1 MTIQI
6 PQGAKTM
13 QLFDMNIDIPEGKTY
28 IDIDDNFLQNKY
40 NQFMQNNQQQNN
52 FNSQEELAL
61 DGKPMSMYQAPQVS
75 QNEPQE
81 QGVWSKINKGLEDFN
96 NLIDPKR
103 MISEGLDYL
112 SPRVTSGEEGVRQK
126 IEDATNQIS
135 GGLLARNFTSL
146 DNEEQKEIFQIAYD
160 EIKKLGY
167 EPFLEINNGDYK
179 YIGVDKNGKEVEF
192 TPSFRNT
199 LASTKNELAFSVAGG
214 YAGSLAKTAGQTIA
228 KKALNYFAPSA
239 IGAGSGAVSDLH
251 SQSNNT
257 GIEVSHIDYA
267 KRFGS
272 AAAEDALAGAVVGSA
287 IKGIG
292 KTYKSVGDLISSV
305 KTGAQAGKDM
315 IDGMAVKGGNLGNR
329 VIDKISKTDIPVV
342 GKFTD
347 GGLQNAETIFNNLTK
362 NVENKKQIDELI
374 AKENPTYLENGK
386 PTIEILKNIVEQGLN
401 KNNPQFIQDS
411 AKRTSA
417 ILKNISNS
425 LQGVPTTQRR
435 EVLLKAAQAYPEI
448 GSFLDDVLKA
458 DKDASIS
465 FLNMIKGQDEV
476 FKNKTGLNGEFDY
489 KAWQKDN
496 HAYENRINQE
506 YGSAISKL
514 DQLNNGNIVLTSEDL
529 AKLENFKNNNFLEQ
543 DVKNNIQSYLD
554 EIKGKEVSAEQI
566 FGLRTAINKQLNT
579 GNKTYNTKQAYG
591 IVKEILDDALIRNAS
606 NKVLAKEILDNANKN
621 FALKEN
627 FKESYLGMMKP
638 QETKEGLTDRLVKG
652 LRNINE
658 DKNLENA
665 FKGMNEQERL
675 ANETHVMN
683 SLLEKHRIEGVGY
696 DFKSLAKDLED
707 VNFSSKKIKDAKD
720 VINTYALIYN
730 NNRDL
735 IMTAL
740 ASSGKKTNS
749 SIATTI
755 HGVFDRILIS
765 GIFARLHALA
775 PFMKSAKEQ
784 ALRNQI
790 LDAIKLA
797 KTNKEVISNLK
808 NIKIADQEQ
817 SRIFKD
823 ALDNYIKV
831 DKEQNKIL
839 KDALIKEGVIKGD
852 NFFMDKA
859 DPKDNSLRFIGK
871 NDKEYTINKDV
882 RNEWMKTFNLKNI
895 DDEYIPNIPKEAKI
909 ALKDREIKLTKGSLL
924 KLIEKDRIKYIP
936 HIKETLE
943 SPQAIL
949 KDKDDFIF
957 IKNIDNQTYFTS
969 IGKDYETHLT
979 IISNSPKKQNN
990 IRNKIKNAE
999 VVYYNNARALPTSR
1013 ASSETNQVS
1022 FSDKHSTQAKHKESL
1037 EKYNRNFY
1045 LKHYKDFID
1054 KSENK
1059 KIFFKY
1065 NFGDFLD
1072 IKKLEKSLEK
1082 YKESKPQEIKY
1093 KELKRG
1099 YILDD
1104 LLNVDEDVS
1113 YAVVNKDDLKPS
1125 LTRSLSQFRN
1135 KHSNST
1141 ISDIR
1146 NSFNEREH
1154 FKESSNFDGIPTIT
1168 KDGLVI
1174 AGNHRTTAIRDLKGE
1189 NLARYIKQAKR
1200 VYGEDVFKGFD
1211 ENKAMIVR
1219 ILDKNDDDTIIR
1231 LSKLSNDGRLSD
1243 ESEKLQALGAKYK
1256 EKLLKIENSKIN
1268 TEKELMNFLGSRDI
1282 LESKRALLDHLMPN
1296 INDALLSWERRSGGD
1311 TEFSKILNDNALNLL
1326 HLKQALN
1333 KNKVFKDN
1341 GNNFF
1346 SLFKRAI
1353 ESINQSNVYKNNN
1366 ELYDIIKKY
1375 TEPSLNFEKEFIS
1388 SNKDLQADI
1397 LGFIIKYNDTL
1408 TNPSEAFGNKIKKA
1422 IEFIYDN
1429 DSFSLF
1435 NNIKLSNYDVL
1446 NQMLNI
1452 NITNSIKYQE
1462 LLNKAIDN
1470 LSDEKNI
1477 IKKLNENIKNKKSV
1491 KQRLDEKIQDD
1502 KKAREDILKRY
1513 DNFLKENKDNKLDFL
1528 DKMNLNTIEYNLTRQ
1543 MIVNAKESTN
1553 KGVKKDIPSDL
1564 RGKIEKELNIQ
1575 PLKEFGENYTEY
1587 YHDGKGALQKL
1598 LIEKQGQVAGAFHRK
1613 DLGDIDLVWGEV
1625 TDKIKHKGYGLAHII
1640 DKHPEL
1646 DLKLIS
1652 DIVDKGKLNNQN
1664 NIRYRIE
1671 YKNYIIG
1678 LSSEYKKGNKRTF
1691 IITAFERYKG

>member
-1 MTIQI
+1 
-6 PQGAKTM
+6 
-13 QLFDMNIDIPEGKTY
+13 MNIREFLLEKPQENNIISFLQDGSSQSENQDTSEYLSNLKNEAINDFYKNKDKYAKEYEKHNIKDQILTNPLGY
-28 IDIDDNFLQNKY
+28 IGEYKRDLYDYNKNPSMNADDLSDYILDKQSKFNASKPIFADDNEVARKS
-40 NQFMQNNQQQNN
+40 NQFMRDLGD
-52 FNSQEELAL
+52 ELQKSGRGRL
-61 DGKPMSMYQAPQVS
+61 LQDDDGSYWVQ
-75 QNEPQE
+75 
-81 QGVWSKINKGLEDFN
+81 D
-96 NLIDPKR
+96 
-103 MISEGLDYL
+103 
-112 SPRVTSGEEGVRQK
+112 
-126 IEDATNQIS
+126 
-135 GGLLARNFTSL
+135 
-146 DNEEQKEIFQIAYD
+146 
-160 EIKKLGY
+160 
-167 EPFLEINNGDYK
+167 NNGNYSKVQGSTMGNLYRGIRDNGTSVALGTAGA
-179 YIGVDKNGKEVEF
+179 IGGTMLGGGVGM
-192 TPSFRNT
+192 
-199 LASTKNELAFSVAGG
+199 VAGG
-214 YAGSLAKTAGQTIA
+214 ALGASL
-228 KKALNYFAPSA
+228 
-239 IGAGSGAVSDLH
+239 GAGYDYYGNTKDTNQDMNLKEALMLMGENAGLSLIGDAAFAGVAKGARALK
-251 SQSNNT
+251 NT
-257 GIEVSHIDYA
+257 YNMA
-267 KRFGS
+267 
-272 AAAEDALAGAVVGSA
+272 
-287 IKGIG
+287 
-292 KTYKSVGDLISSV
+292 
-305 KTGAQAGKDM
+305 KTGARAGKDM

-386 PTIEILKNIVEQGLN
+386 PTIEILKNFVEQGLN

-417 ILKNISNS
+417 ILKNISNA
-425 LQGVPTTQRR
+425 LQGMPTTQRR

-458 DKDASIS
+458 DRDASIS

-476 FKNKTGLNGEFDY
+476 FKNKTGLKGEFDY

-496 HAYENRINQE
+496 HAYENRIKQE

-514 DQLNNGNIVLTSEDL
+514 DELNNGKIVLTSEDL

-579 GNKTYNTKQAYG
+579 GNKTYNTKQAYR

-606 NKVLAKEILDNANKN
+606 DKVLAKEILDNANKN

-638 QETKEGLTDRLVKG
+638 QETKEGLTHRLVKG

-675 ANETHVMN
+675 ANETHTMN
-683 SLLEKHRIEGVGY
+683 ALLEKHRIEGVGY

-707 VNFSSKKIKDAKD
+707 VEFSSKKIKDAKD

-755 HGVFDRILIS
+755 QGVFDRILIS

-775 PFMKSAKEQ
+775 PFVKSAKEQ

-871 NDKEYTINKDV
+871 NGKEYTINKDV

-895 DDEYIPNIPKEAKI
+895 DDEYIPNIPKEVKM

-990 IRNKIKNAE
+990 IKNKMKNAE

-1013 ASSETNQVS
+1013 ASSETKQVS
-1022 FSDKHSTQAKHKESL
+1022 FSNENSTQTKP
-1037 EKYNRNFY
+1037 
-1045 LKHYKDFID
+1045 
-1054 KSENK
+1054 K
-1059 KIFFKY
+1059 K
-1065 NFGDFLD
+1065 NLMDD
-1072 IKKLEKSLEK
+1072 IK
-1082 YKESKPQEIKY
+1082 
-1093 KELKRG
+1093 
-1099 YILDD
+1099 
-1104 LLNVDEDVS
+1104 
-1113 YAVVNKDDLKPS
+1113 
-1125 LTRSLSQFRN
+1125 
-1135 KHSNST
+1135 
-1141 ISDIR
+1141 
-1146 NSFNEREH
+1146 
-1154 FKESSNFDGIPTIT
+1154 
-1168 KDGLVI
+1168 
-1174 AGNHRTTAIRDLKGE
+1174 E
-1189 NLARYIKQAKR
+1189 NI
-1200 VYGEDVFKGFD
+1200 
-1211 ENKAMIVR
+1211 
-1219 ILDKNDDDTIIR
+1219 
-1231 LSKLSNDGRLSD
+1231 
-1243 ESEKLQALGAKYK
+1243 
-1256 EKLLKIENSKIN
+1256 
-1268 TEKELMNFLGSRDI
+1268 
-1282 LESKRALLDHLMPN
+1282 
-1296 INDALLSWERRSGGD
+1296 
-1311 TEFSKILNDNALNLL
+1311 
-1326 HLKQALN
+1326 
-1333 KNKVFKDN
+1333 KNKEV
-1341 GNNFF
+1341 
-1346 SLFKRAI
+1346 
-1353 ESINQSNVYKNNN
+1353 
-1366 ELYDIIKKY
+1366 
-1375 TEPSLNFEKEFIS
+1375 EK
-1388 SNKDLQADI
+1388 
-1397 LGFIIKYNDTL
+1397 
-1408 TNPSEAFGNKIKKA
+1408 
-1422 IEFIYDN
+1422 
-1429 DSFSLF
+1429 
-1435 NNIKLSNYDVL
+1435 
-1446 NQMLNI
+1446 
-1452 NITNSIKYQE
+1452 
-1462 LLNKAIDN
+1462 
-1470 LSDEKNI
+1470 
-1477 IKKLNENIKNKKSV
+1477 KNKKSV
-1491 KQRLDEKIQDD
+1491 KQRLDEKIQND
-1502 KKAREDILKRY
+1502 KKASEDILKRY
-1513 DNFLKENKDNKLDFL
+1513 DNFLKENKDYNFDFL
-1528 DKMNLNTIEYNLTRQ
+1528 DNMNLNTVEYNLTRQ
-1543 MIVNAKESTN
+1543 MIINAKESTN
-1553 KGVKKDIPSDL
+1553 KGVKKDIPSAL
-1564 RGKIEKELNIQ
+1564 RGKIEQELNIQ
-1575 PLKEFGENYTEY
+1575 PLKEFGENYAEY

-1613 DLGDIDLVWGEV
+1613 DLGDIDLVWG
-1625 TDKIKHKGYGLAHII
+1625 DG
-1640 DKHPEL
+1640 
-1646 DLKLIS
+1646 
-1652 DIVDKGKLNNQN
+1652 NF
-1664 NIRYRIE
+1664 
-1671 YKNYIIG
+1671 G
-1678 LSSEYKKGNKRTF
+1678 LSHIVNRREEDFIKQGLNKIEAKNKALNFIKEIENIINNGNVKKGNNRAFIDVKNSRVMVALDYKGKDKKW
-1691 IITAFERYKG
+1691 IITAYNFY

>member
-61 DGKPMSMYQAPQVS
+61 DGKPMSIYQAPS
-75 QNEPQE
+75 LPQE
-81 QGVWSKINKGLEDFN
+81 KQEIGTWDKINKGLSDFN
-96 NLIDPKR
+96 EFINPLNAVKKIPQA
-103 MISEGLDYL
+103 LDYL
-112 SPRVTSGEEGVRQK
+112 TPKVTSGEEGAKQK

-135 GGLLARNFTSL
+135 GGLLARNFTNL
-146 DNEEQKEIFQIAYD
+146 DNEEQKQIFQIAYD

-179 YIGVDKNGKEVEF
+179 YIGVDKNGKEVDF

-239 IGAGSGAVSDLH
+239 VGAGSGAISDLH

-257 GIEVSHIDYA
+257 GIEASYMDYA

-292 KTYKSVGDLISSV
+292 KTYKSVGDLISNV

-315 IDGMAVKGGNLGNR
+315 IDGMAVNGRNLSNR
-329 VIDKISKTDIPVV
+329 AVDKFTQKDIPIV

-362 NVENKKQIDELI
+362 NVENKKQLDELI
-374 AKENPTYLENGK
+374 AKENPIYLENGK
-386 PTIEILKNIVEQGLN
+386 PTIEAIRSMVEQGLN
-401 KNNPQFIQDS
+401 QNNPQFIQDS

-417 ILKNISNS
+417 ILKNISNA

-435 EVLLKAAQAYPEI
+435 EILLKSAQAYPEI

-465 FLNMIKGQDEV
+465 FLNIIKEQDEV

-496 HAYENRINQE
+496 HTYENRINRE
-506 YGSAISKL
+506 YGDAIGKL
-514 DQLNNGNIVLTSEDL
+514 DELNNGKIVLTNEDL
-529 AKLENFKNNNFLEQ
+529 AKLEKFKNNNFLEQ

-606 NKVLAKEILDNANKN
+606 DKTLAKEILDNANKN

-665 FKGMNEQERL
+665 FKGMNKQERL
-675 ANETHVMN
+675 ANETHTMN
-683 SLLEKHRIEGVGY
+683 ALLEKHRIEDIGY

-707 VNFSSKKIKDAKD
+707 VEFSSQKLKDVKG

-755 HGVFDRILIS
+755 QGVFDRILIS
-765 GIFARLHALA
+765 GIFARIHALA
-775 PFMKSAKEQ
+775 PFLKSAKEQ

-808 NIKIADQEQ
+808 NIKIADKEQ

-839 KDALIKEGVIKGD
+839 KDALTKEGVIKGD

-871 NDKEYTINKDV
+871 NGKEYTINKDV

-990 IRNKIKNAE
+990 IKNKMKNAE

-1013 ASSETNQVS
+1013 ASSETKQVS
-1022 FSDKHSTQAKHKESL
+1022 FSNENSTQAKP
-1037 EKYNRNFY
+1037 
-1045 LKHYKDFID
+1045 
-1054 KSENK
+1054 K
-1059 KIFFKY
+1059 K
-1065 NFGDFLD
+1065 NLMED
-1072 IKKLEKSLEK
+1072 IK
-1082 YKESKPQEIKY
+1082 
-1093 KELKRG
+1093 
-1099 YILDD
+1099 
-1104 LLNVDEDVS
+1104 
-1113 YAVVNKDDLKPS
+1113 
-1125 LTRSLSQFRN
+1125 
-1135 KHSNST
+1135 
-1141 ISDIR
+1141 
-1146 NSFNEREH
+1146 
-1154 FKESSNFDGIPTIT
+1154 
-1168 KDGLVI
+1168 
-1174 AGNHRTTAIRDLKGE
+1174 
-1189 NLARYIKQAKR
+1189 
-1200 VYGEDVFKGFD
+1200 
-1211 ENKAMIVR
+1211 
-1219 ILDKNDDDTIIR
+1219 
-1231 LSKLSNDGRLSD
+1231 
-1243 ESEKLQALGAKYK
+1243 
-1256 EKLLKIENSKIN
+1256 
-1268 TEKELMNFLGSRDI
+1268 
-1282 LESKRALLDHLMPN
+1282 
-1296 INDALLSWERRSGGD
+1296 
-1311 TEFSKILNDNALNLL
+1311 
-1326 HLKQALN
+1326 
-1333 KNKVFKDN
+1333 
-1341 GNNFF
+1341 
-1346 SLFKRAI
+1346 
-1353 ESINQSNVYKNNN
+1353 
-1366 ELYDIIKKY
+1366 
-1375 TEPSLNFEKEFIS
+1375 
-1388 SNKDLQADI
+1388 
-1397 LGFIIKYNDTL
+1397 
-1408 TNPSEAFGNKIKKA
+1408 
-1422 IEFIYDN
+1422 
-1429 DSFSLF
+1429 
-1435 NNIKLSNYDVL
+1435 
-1446 NQMLNI
+1446 
-1452 NITNSIKYQE
+1452 
-1462 LLNKAIDN
+1462 
-1470 LSDEKNI
+1470 
-1477 IKKLNENIKNKKSV
+1477 ENIEAKEVEKKNKKSV

-1502 KKAREDILKRY
+1502 KKASEDILKRY
-1513 DNFLKENKDNKLDFL
+1513 DNFLKENKNNKLDFL
-1528 DKMNLNTIEYNLTRQ
+1528 DKMNLNTVEYNLTRQ
-1543 MIVNAKESTN
+1543 MIINAKESTD
-1553 KGVKKDIPSDL
+1553 KGIKKDIPSAL
-1564 RGKIEKELNIQ
+1564 RGKIEQELNIQ

-1613 DLGDIDLVWGEV
+1613 DLGDIDLVWG
-1625 TDKIKHKGYGLAHII
+1625 DG
-1640 DKHPEL
+1640 
-1646 DLKLIS
+1646 
-1652 DIVDKGKLNNQN
+1652 NF
-1664 NIRYRIE
+1664 
-1671 YKNYIIG
+1671 G
-1678 LSSEYKKGNKRTF
+1678 LSHIVNRREEDFIKQGLNKIEAKNKALNFIKEIENIINNGNVKKGNNRAFIDIKNSRVMVALDYKGKDKKW
-1691 IITAFERYKG
+1691 IITAYNFY

>member
-1 MTIQI
+1 
-6 PQGAKTM
+6 
-13 QLFDMNIDIPEGKTY
+13 MNIREFLLEKPQENNIISFLQDGASQSENQNTSEYLSNLKNEVINDFYKNKDKYAKEYEKYNFKDQNLTNPMGNISEYKRDLYDYNKNPSMNADDLSNY
-28 IDIDDNFLQNKY
+28 ILDKQSKFNASKPIFADDNEVVRKS
-40 NQFMQNNQQQNN
+40 NQFMRDLGD
-52 FNSQEELAL
+52 ELQKSGRGRL
-61 DGKPMSMYQAPQVS
+61 LQDDDGSYWVQ
-75 QNEPQE
+75 
-81 QGVWSKINKGLEDFN
+81 D
-96 NLIDPKR
+96 
-103 MISEGLDYL
+103 
-112 SPRVTSGEEGVRQK
+112 
-126 IEDATNQIS
+126 
-135 GGLLARNFTSL
+135 
-146 DNEEQKEIFQIAYD
+146 
-160 EIKKLGY
+160 
-167 EPFLEINNGDYK
+167 NNGNYSKVQGSTMGDLYRGLRDNGASMALGTAGA
-179 YIGVDKNGKEVEF
+179 IGGTMLGGGVGM
-192 TPSFRNT
+192 
-199 LASTKNELAFSVAGG
+199 VAGG
-214 YAGSLAKTAGQTIA
+214 ALGASL
-228 KKALNYFAPSA
+228 
-239 IGAGSGAVSDLH
+239 GAGYDYYGNTKDTNQDMNLKEALMLMGENAGLSLIGDAAFAGVAKGARALK
-251 SQSNNT
+251 NT
-257 GIEVSHIDYA
+257 YNMA
-267 KRFGS
+267 
-272 AAAEDALAGAVVGSA
+272 
-287 IKGIG
+287 
-292 KTYKSVGDLISSV
+292 

-329 VIDKISKTDIPVV
+329 VIDKITQKDIPMI

-417 ILKNISNS
+417 ILKSISNS
-425 LQGVPTTQRR
+425 LQGMPTTQRR

-514 DQLNNGNIVLTSEDL
+514 DELNNGKIVLTSEDL

-749 SIATTI
+749 SMATTI
-755 HGVFDRILIS
+755 QGVFDRILIS

-775 PFMKSAKEQ
+775 PLMKSAKEQ

-790 LDAIKLA
+790 LDALKLA

-852 NFFMDKA
+852 NFFMNKA
-859 DPKDNSLRFIGK
+859 DPSKAKSDLNVKISVSPNVRNLAKLTNDEIIADLEYLANKHNEMFKKPSDVFKLIKEIKENPTFFYKNNRMDIALIAKRLNDNKLGKLGVNKDTGEVRHVTKVKEKDLTRLEKVSKKNTKENVGIIQTFIQPGSKNDNSLNG
-871 NDKEYTINKDV
+871 
-882 RNEWMKTFNLKNI
+882 L
-895 DDEYIPNIPKEAKI
+895 PNI
-909 ALKDREIKLTKGSLL
+909 
-924 KLIEKDRIKYIP
+924 
-936 HIKETLE
+936 
-943 SPQAIL
+943 
-949 KDKDDFIF
+949 
-957 IKNIDNQTYFTS
+957 
-969 IGKDYETHLT
+969 
-979 IISNSPKKQNN
+979 SN
-990 IRNKIKNAE
+990 
-999 VVYYNNARALPTSR
+999 
-1013 ASSETNQVS
+1013 
-1022 FSDKHSTQAKHKESL
+1022 STQAKP
-1037 EKYNRNFY
+1037 
-1045 LKHYKDFID
+1045 
-1054 KSENK
+1054 K
-1059 KIFFKY
+1059 K
-1065 NFGDFLD
+1065 NLMDD
-1072 IKKLEKSLEK
+1072 IK
-1082 YKESKPQEIKY
+1082 
-1093 KELKRG
+1093 
-1099 YILDD
+1099 D
-1104 LLNVDEDVS
+1104 
-1113 YAVVNKDDLKPS
+1113 
-1125 LTRSLSQFRN
+1125 
-1135 KHSNST
+1135 
-1141 ISDIR
+1141 
-1146 NSFNEREH
+1146 
-1154 FKESSNFDGIPTIT
+1154 
-1168 KDGLVI
+1168 
-1174 AGNHRTTAIRDLKGE
+1174 
-1189 NLARYIKQAKR
+1189 
-1200 VYGEDVFKGFD
+1200 
-1211 ENKAMIVR
+1211 
-1219 ILDKNDDDTIIR
+1219 
-1231 LSKLSNDGRLSD
+1231 
-1243 ESEKLQALGAKYK
+1243 
-1256 EKLLKIENSKIN
+1256 
-1268 TEKELMNFLGSRDI
+1268 
-1282 LESKRALLDHLMPN
+1282 N
-1296 INDALLSWERRSGGD
+1296 I
-1311 TEFSKILNDNALNLL
+1311 
-1326 HLKQALN
+1326 
-1333 KNKVFKDN
+1333 KNKE
-1341 GNNFF
+1341 
-1346 SLFKRAI
+1346 I
-1353 ESINQSNVYKNNN
+1353 EK
-1366 ELYDIIKKY
+1366 
-1375 TEPSLNFEKEFIS
+1375 
-1388 SNKDLQADI
+1388 
-1397 LGFIIKYNDTL
+1397 
-1408 TNPSEAFGNKIKKA
+1408 
-1422 IEFIYDN
+1422 
-1429 DSFSLF
+1429 
-1435 NNIKLSNYDVL
+1435 
-1446 NQMLNI
+1446 
-1452 NITNSIKYQE
+1452 
-1462 LLNKAIDN
+1462 
-1470 LSDEKNI
+1470 
-1477 IKKLNENIKNKKSV
+1477 KNKKSV
-1491 KQRLDEKIQDD
+1491 KQRLDEKIQND
-1502 KKAREDILKRY
+1502 KKASEDILKRY
-1513 DNFLKENKDNKLDFL
+1513 DNFLKENKDYSLDVMGNL
-1528 DKMNLNTIEYNLTRQ
+1528 DVVTREF
-1543 MIVNAKESTN
+1543 ILNAKKKTH
-1553 KGVKKDIPSDL
+1553 KGKKADIPDL
-1564 RGKIEKELNIQ
+1564 MRSKIENELNIK
-1575 PLKEFGENYTEY
+1575 PLKEFGKNYAEY

-1678 LSSEYKKGNKRTF
+1678 LSSEYKGNKRTF

>member
-1 MTIQI
+1 
-6 PQGAKTM
+6 
-13 QLFDMNIDIPEGKTY
+13 MNIREFLLEKPQENNIISFLQDGASQSENQNTSEYLSNLKNEVINDFYKNKDKYAKEYEKYNFKDQNLTNPMGNISEYKRDLYDYNKNPSMNADDLSNY
-28 IDIDDNFLQNKY
+28 ILDKQSKFNASKPIFADDNEVVRKS
-40 NQFMQNNQQQNN
+40 NQFMRDLGD
-52 FNSQEELAL
+52 ELQKSGRGRL
-61 DGKPMSMYQAPQVS
+61 LQDDDGSYWVQ
-75 QNEPQE
+75 
-81 QGVWSKINKGLEDFN
+81 D
-96 NLIDPKR
+96 
-103 MISEGLDYL
+103 
-112 SPRVTSGEEGVRQK
+112 
-126 IEDATNQIS
+126 
-135 GGLLARNFTSL
+135 
-146 DNEEQKEIFQIAYD
+146 
-160 EIKKLGY
+160 
-167 EPFLEINNGDYK
+167 NNGNYSKVQGSTMGDLYRGLRDNGASMALGTAGA
-179 YIGVDKNGKEVEF
+179 IGGTMLGGGVGM
-192 TPSFRNT
+192 
-199 LASTKNELAFSVAGG
+199 VAGG
-214 YAGSLAKTAGQTIA
+214 ALGASL
-228 KKALNYFAPSA
+228 
-239 IGAGSGAVSDLH
+239 GAGYDYYGNTKDTNQDMNLKEALMLMGENAGLSLIGDAAFAGVVKGARALK
-251 SQSNNT
+251 NT
-257 GIEVSHIDYA
+257 YNMA
-267 KRFGS
+267 
-272 AAAEDALAGAVVGSA
+272 
-287 IKGIG
+287 
-292 KTYKSVGDLISSV
+292 

-425 LQGVPTTQRR
+425 LQGMPTTHRR

-496 HAYENRINQE
+496 HAYENRIKQE

-514 DQLNNGNIVLTSEDL
+514 DELNNGKIVLTSEDL

-606 NKVLAKEILDNANKN
+606 DKVLAKEILDNANKN

-627 FKESYLGMMKP
+627 FKESYLGIMKS
-638 QETKEGLTDRLVKG
+638 QETKEGLADRLVKG

-675 ANETHVMN
+675 ANETHAMN

-720 VINTYALIYN
+720 VINAYALIYN

-749 SIATTI
+749 SMATTI
-755 HGVFDRILIS
+755 QGVFDRILIS

-775 PFMKSAKEQ
+775 PFVKSAKEQ

-871 NDKEYTINKDV
+871 NGKEYTINKDV

-1311 TEFSKILNDNALNLL
+1311 AEFSKILNDNALNLL

-1678 LSSEYKKGNKRTF
+1678 LSSEYKGNKRTF

>member
-1 MTIQI
+1 
-6 PQGAKTM
+6 
-13 QLFDMNIDIPEGKTY
+13 MNIREFLLEKPQENNIISFLQDGASQSENQNTSEYLSNLKNEVINDFYKNKDKYAKEYEKYNFKDQNLTNPMGNISEYKRDLYDYNKNPSMNADDLSNY
-28 IDIDDNFLQNKY
+28 ILDKQSKFNASKPIFADDNEVARKS
-40 NQFMQNNQQQNN
+40 NQFMRDLGD
-52 FNSQEELAL
+52 ELQKSGRGRL
-61 DGKPMSMYQAPQVS
+61 LQDNDGSYWVQ
-75 QNEPQE
+75 
-81 QGVWSKINKGLEDFN
+81 D
-96 NLIDPKR
+96 
-103 MISEGLDYL
+103 
-112 SPRVTSGEEGVRQK
+112 
-126 IEDATNQIS
+126 
-135 GGLLARNFTSL
+135 
-146 DNEEQKEIFQIAYD
+146 
-160 EIKKLGY
+160 
-167 EPFLEINNGDYK
+167 NNGNYSKVQGSTMGDLYRGLRDNGASMALGTAGA
-179 YIGVDKNGKEVEF
+179 IGGTMLGGGVGM
-192 TPSFRNT
+192 
-199 LASTKNELAFSVAGG
+199 VAGG
-214 YAGSLAKTAGQTIA
+214 ALGASL
-228 KKALNYFAPSA
+228 
-239 IGAGSGAVSDLH
+239 GAGYDYYGNTKDTNQDMNLKEAIMLMGENAGLSLIGDAAFAGVAKGARALK
-251 SQSNNT
+251 NT
-257 GIEVSHIDYA
+257 YNMA
-267 KRFGS
+267 
-272 AAAEDALAGAVVGSA
+272 
-287 IKGIG
+287 
-292 KTYKSVGDLISSV
+292 

-329 VIDKISKTDIPVV
+329 VIDKITQKDIPMI

-411 AKRTSA
+411 AKRTSS
-417 ILKNISNS
+417 ILKNISNA

-514 DQLNNGNIVLTSEDL
+514 DELNNGNIVLTSEDL

-606 NKVLAKEILDNANKN
+606 DKVLAKEILDNANKN

-775 PFMKSAKEQ
+775 PFVKSAKEQ

-859 DPKDNSLRFIGK
+859 DPSKAKSDLNVKISVSPNVRNLAKLTNDEIIADLEYLANKHKEMFKKPSDVFKLIKEIKVNPTFFYKNNRIDIALIAKRLNDNKLGKLGVNKNTGEVRHITKVKEKDLARLEKVSKKNTKENVGIIQTFIQPGSKNENSLNG
-871 NDKEYTINKDV
+871 
-882 RNEWMKTFNLKNI
+882 L
-895 DDEYIPNIPKEAKI
+895 PN
-909 ALKDREIKLTKGSLL
+909 
-924 KLIEKDRIKYIP
+924 
-936 HIKETLE
+936 
-943 SPQAIL
+943 
-949 KDKDDFIF
+949 
-957 IKNIDNQTYFTS
+957 
-969 IGKDYETHLT
+969 
-979 IISNSPKKQNN
+979 ISNSTQTKPK
-990 IRNKIKNAE
+990 
-999 VVYYNNARALPTSR
+999 
-1013 ASSETNQVS
+1013 TNLM
-1022 FSDKHSTQAKHKESL
+1022 D
-1037 EKYNRNFY
+1037 
-1045 LKHYKDFID
+1045 
-1054 KSENK
+1054 
-1059 KIFFKY
+1059 
-1065 NFGDFLD
+1065 D
-1072 IKKLEKSLEK
+1072 IKK
-1082 YKESKPQEIKY
+1082 
-1093 KELKRG
+1093 
-1099 YILDD
+1099 
-1104 LLNVDEDVS
+1104 
-1113 YAVVNKDDLKPS
+1113 
-1125 LTRSLSQFRN
+1125 
-1135 KHSNST
+1135 
-1141 ISDIR
+1141 
-1146 NSFNEREH
+1146 
-1154 FKESSNFDGIPTIT
+1154 
-1168 KDGLVI
+1168 
-1174 AGNHRTTAIRDLKGE
+1174 
-1189 NLARYIKQAKR
+1189 
-1200 VYGEDVFKGFD
+1200 
-1211 ENKAMIVR
+1211 
-1219 ILDKNDDDTIIR
+1219 
-1231 LSKLSNDGRLSD
+1231 
-1243 ESEKLQALGAKYK
+1243 
-1256 EKLLKIENSKIN
+1256 
-1268 TEKELMNFLGSRDI
+1268 
-1282 LESKRALLDHLMPN
+1282 
-1296 INDALLSWERRSGGD
+1296 
-1311 TEFSKILNDNALNLL
+1311 
-1326 HLKQALN
+1326 
-1333 KNKVFKDN
+1333 
-1341 GNNFF
+1341 
-1346 SLFKRAI
+1346 
-1353 ESINQSNVYKNNN
+1353 
-1366 ELYDIIKKY
+1366 
-1375 TEPSLNFEKEFIS
+1375 
-1388 SNKDLQADI
+1388 
-1397 LGFIIKYNDTL
+1397 
-1408 TNPSEAFGNKIKKA
+1408 
-1422 IEFIYDN
+1422 
-1429 DSFSLF
+1429 
-1435 NNIKLSNYDVL
+1435 NIKAKEV
-1446 NQMLNI
+1446 
-1452 NITNSIKYQE
+1452 
-1462 LLNKAIDN
+1462 
-1470 LSDEKNI
+1470 
-1477 IKKLNENIKNKKSV
+1477 KKKNKKSV
-1491 KQRLDEKIQDD
+1491 KQSLDEKIQND
-1502 KKAREDILKRY
+1502 KKASEDILKRY
-1513 DNFLKENKDNKLDFL
+1513 DNFLKENKDYNFDFL
-1528 DKMNLNTIEYNLTRQ
+1528 DNMNLNTVEYNLTRQ
-1543 MIVNAKESTN
+1543 MIINAKESTN

-1678 LSSEYKKGNKRTF
+1678 LSSEYKGNKRTF

>member
-112 SPRVTSGEEGVRQK
+112 SPKVTSGEEGARQK

-146 DNEEQKEIFQIAYD
+146 DNEEQKQIFQIAYD

-179 YIGVDKNGKEVEF
+179 YIGVDKNGKEVDF

-239 IGAGSGAVSDLH
+239 IGAGSGAMADLH

-257 GIEVSHIDYA
+257 GIEASYMDYA

-329 VIDKISKTDIPVV
+329 VIDKITQKDIPMI

-417 ILKNISNS
+417 ILKNISNA

-435 EVLLKAAQAYPEI
+435 EILLKSAQAYPEI

-465 FLNMIKGQDEV
+465 FLNIIKEQDEV

-514 DQLNNGNIVLTSEDL
+514 DELNNGKIVLTSEDL

-749 SIATTI
+749 SMATTI
-755 HGVFDRILIS
+755 QGVFDRILIS

-859 DPKDNSLRFIGK
+859 DPSKAKSDLNVKISVSPNVRNLAKLTNDEIIADLEYLANKHKEMFKKPSDVFKLIKEIKENPTFFYKNNRMDIALIAKRLNDNKLGKLGVNKDTGEVRHVTKVKEKDLTRLEKVSKKNTKENVGIIQTFIQPGSKNDNSLNGLPNNPNSTQTKPKK
-871 NDKEYTINKDV
+871 NLMEDIKE
-882 RNEWMKTFNLKNI
+882 NI
-895 DDEYIPNIPKEAKI
+895 EAK
-909 ALKDREIKLTKGSLL
+909 EV
-924 KLIEKDRIKYIP
+924 EK
-936 HIKETLE
+936 
-943 SPQAIL
+943 
-949 KDKDDFIF
+949 
-957 IKNIDNQTYFTS
+957 
-969 IGKDYETHLT
+969 
-979 IISNSPKKQNN
+979 
-990 IRNKIKNAE
+990 
-999 VVYYNNARALPTSR
+999 
-1013 ASSETNQVS
+1013 
-1022 FSDKHSTQAKHKESL
+1022 
-1037 EKYNRNFY
+1037 
-1045 LKHYKDFID
+1045 
-1054 KSENK
+1054 
-1059 KIFFKY
+1059 
-1065 NFGDFLD
+1065 
-1072 IKKLEKSLEK
+1072 
-1082 YKESKPQEIKY
+1082 
-1093 KELKRG
+1093 
-1099 YILDD
+1099 
-1104 LLNVDEDVS
+1104 
-1113 YAVVNKDDLKPS
+1113 
-1125 LTRSLSQFRN
+1125 
-1135 KHSNST
+1135 
-1141 ISDIR
+1141 
-1146 NSFNEREH
+1146 
-1154 FKESSNFDGIPTIT
+1154 
-1168 KDGLVI
+1168 
-1174 AGNHRTTAIRDLKGE
+1174 
-1189 NLARYIKQAKR
+1189 
-1200 VYGEDVFKGFD
+1200 
-1211 ENKAMIVR
+1211 
-1219 ILDKNDDDTIIR
+1219 
-1231 LSKLSNDGRLSD
+1231 
-1243 ESEKLQALGAKYK
+1243 
-1256 EKLLKIENSKIN
+1256 
-1268 TEKELMNFLGSRDI
+1268 
-1282 LESKRALLDHLMPN
+1282 
-1296 INDALLSWERRSGGD
+1296 
-1311 TEFSKILNDNALNLL
+1311 
-1326 HLKQALN
+1326 
-1333 KNKVFKDN
+1333 
-1341 GNNFF
+1341 
-1346 SLFKRAI
+1346 
-1353 ESINQSNVYKNNN
+1353 
-1366 ELYDIIKKY
+1366 
-1375 TEPSLNFEKEFIS
+1375 
-1388 SNKDLQADI
+1388 
-1397 LGFIIKYNDTL
+1397 
-1408 TNPSEAFGNKIKKA
+1408 
-1422 IEFIYDN
+1422 
-1429 DSFSLF
+1429 
-1435 NNIKLSNYDVL
+1435 
-1446 NQMLNI
+1446 
-1452 NITNSIKYQE
+1452 
-1462 LLNKAIDN
+1462 
-1470 LSDEKNI
+1470 
-1477 IKKLNENIKNKKSV
+1477 KNKKSV
-1491 KQRLDEKIQDD
+1491 KQSLDEKIQND
-1502 KKAREDILKRY
+1502 KKASEDILKRY
-1513 DNFLKENKDNKLDFL
+1513 DNFLKENKDYNFDFL
-1528 DKMNLNTIEYNLTRQ
+1528 DNMNLNTVEYNLTRQ
-1543 MIVNAKESTN
+1543 MIINAKESTN
-1553 KGVKKDIPSDL
+1553 KGVKKDIPSAL

-1575 PLKEFGENYTEY
+1575 PLKEFGENYAEY

-1678 LSSEYKKGNKRTF
+1678 LSSEYKGNKRTF

>member
-1 MTIQI
+1 
-6 PQGAKTM
+6 
-13 QLFDMNIDIPEGKTY
+13 MNIREFLLEKPQENNIISFLQDGASQSENQNTSEYLSNLKNEVINDFYKNKDKYAKEYEKYNFKDQNLTNPMGNISEYKRDLYDYNKNPSMNADDLSNY
-28 IDIDDNFLQNKY
+28 ILDKQSKFNASKPIFADDNEVARKS
-40 NQFMQNNQQQNN
+40 NQFMRDLGD
-52 FNSQEELAL
+52 ELQKSGRGRL
-61 DGKPMSMYQAPQVS
+61 LQDDDGSYWVQ
-75 QNEPQE
+75 
-81 QGVWSKINKGLEDFN
+81 D
-96 NLIDPKR
+96 
-103 MISEGLDYL
+103 
-112 SPRVTSGEEGVRQK
+112 
-126 IEDATNQIS
+126 
-135 GGLLARNFTSL
+135 
-146 DNEEQKEIFQIAYD
+146 
-160 EIKKLGY
+160 
-167 EPFLEINNGDYK
+167 NNGNYSKVQGSTMGDLYRGLRDNGASMALGTAGA
-179 YIGVDKNGKEVEF
+179 IGGTMLGGGVGM
-192 TPSFRNT
+192 
-199 LASTKNELAFSVAGG
+199 VAGG
-214 YAGSLAKTAGQTIA
+214 ALGASL
-228 KKALNYFAPSA
+228 
-239 IGAGSGAVSDLH
+239 GAGYDYYGNTKDTNQDMNLKEAIMLMGENAGLSLIGDAAFAGVAKGARALK
-251 SQSNNT
+251 NT
-257 GIEVSHIDYA
+257 YNMA
-267 KRFGS
+267 
-272 AAAEDALAGAVVGSA
+272 
-287 IKGIG
+287 
-292 KTYKSVGDLISSV
+292 

-386 PTIEILKNIVEQGLN
+386 PTIEILKNIIEQGLN

-514 DQLNNGNIVLTSEDL
+514 DELNNGNIVLTSEDL

-707 VNFSSKKIKDAKD
+707 VNFSSKKIKDTKD

-859 DPKDNSLRFIGK
+859 DPSKAKSDLNVKISVSPNVRNLAKLTNDEIIADLEYLANKHKEMFKKPSDVFKLIKEIKVNPTFFYKNNRIDIALIAKRLNDNKLGKLGVNKNTGEVRHITKVKEKDLARLEKVSKKNTKENVGIIQTFIQPGSKNENSLNG
-871 NDKEYTINKDV
+871 
-882 RNEWMKTFNLKNI
+882 L
-895 DDEYIPNIPKEAKI
+895 PN
-909 ALKDREIKLTKGSLL
+909 
-924 KLIEKDRIKYIP
+924 
-936 HIKETLE
+936 
-943 SPQAIL
+943 
-949 KDKDDFIF
+949 
-957 IKNIDNQTYFTS
+957 
-969 IGKDYETHLT
+969 
-979 IISNSPKKQNN
+979 ISNSTQTKPK
-990 IRNKIKNAE
+990 
-999 VVYYNNARALPTSR
+999 
-1013 ASSETNQVS
+1013 TNLM
-1022 FSDKHSTQAKHKESL
+1022 D
-1037 EKYNRNFY
+1037 
-1045 LKHYKDFID
+1045 
-1054 KSENK
+1054 
-1059 KIFFKY
+1059 
-1065 NFGDFLD
+1065 D
-1072 IKKLEKSLEK
+1072 IKK
-1082 YKESKPQEIKY
+1082 
-1093 KELKRG
+1093 
-1099 YILDD
+1099 
-1104 LLNVDEDVS
+1104 
-1113 YAVVNKDDLKPS
+1113 
-1125 LTRSLSQFRN
+1125 
-1135 KHSNST
+1135 
-1141 ISDIR
+1141 
-1146 NSFNEREH
+1146 
-1154 FKESSNFDGIPTIT
+1154 
-1168 KDGLVI
+1168 
-1174 AGNHRTTAIRDLKGE
+1174 
-1189 NLARYIKQAKR
+1189 
-1200 VYGEDVFKGFD
+1200 
-1211 ENKAMIVR
+1211 
-1219 ILDKNDDDTIIR
+1219 
-1231 LSKLSNDGRLSD
+1231 
-1243 ESEKLQALGAKYK
+1243 
-1256 EKLLKIENSKIN
+1256 
-1268 TEKELMNFLGSRDI
+1268 
-1282 LESKRALLDHLMPN
+1282 
-1296 INDALLSWERRSGGD
+1296 
-1311 TEFSKILNDNALNLL
+1311 
-1326 HLKQALN
+1326 
-1333 KNKVFKDN
+1333 
-1341 GNNFF
+1341 
-1346 SLFKRAI
+1346 
-1353 ESINQSNVYKNNN
+1353 
-1366 ELYDIIKKY
+1366 
-1375 TEPSLNFEKEFIS
+1375 
-1388 SNKDLQADI
+1388 
-1397 LGFIIKYNDTL
+1397 
-1408 TNPSEAFGNKIKKA
+1408 
-1422 IEFIYDN
+1422 
-1429 DSFSLF
+1429 
-1435 NNIKLSNYDVL
+1435 NIKAKEV
-1446 NQMLNI
+1446 
-1452 NITNSIKYQE
+1452 
-1462 LLNKAIDN
+1462 
-1470 LSDEKNI
+1470 
-1477 IKKLNENIKNKKSV
+1477 KKKNKKSV
-1491 KQRLDEKIQDD
+1491 KQSLDEKIQND
-1502 KKAREDILKRY
+1502 KKASEDILKRY
-1513 DNFLKENKDNKLDFL
+1513 DNFLKENKDYNFDFL
-1528 DKMNLNTIEYNLTRQ
+1528 DNMNLNTVEYNLTRQ
-1543 MIVNAKESTN
+1543 MIINAKESTN
-1553 KGVKKDIPSDL
+1553 KGVKKDIPSAL

-1575 PLKEFGENYTEY
+1575 PLKEFGENYAEY

-1678 LSSEYKKGNKRTF
+1678 LSSEYKGNKRTF

>member
-126 IEDATNQIS
+126 IEDATNQVS
-135 GGLLARNFTSL
+135 GGLLPRIFTSPS
-146 DNEEQKEIFQIAYD
+146 NEEQKQIFQIAYD

-179 YIGVDKNGKEVEF
+179 YIGVDKNGKEVDF

-257 GIEVSHIDYA
+257 GIEASYIDYA

-329 VIDKISKTDIPVV
+329 VIDKITQKDIPMI

-362 NVENKKQIDELI
+362 NVENKKQLDELI
-374 AKENPTYLENGK
+374 AKENPIYLENGK
-386 PTIEILKNIVEQGLN
+386 PTIEAIRSMVEQGLN
-401 KNNPQFIQDS
+401 QNNPQFIQDS

-417 ILKNISNS
+417 ILKNISNA

-435 EVLLKAAQAYPEI
+435 EILLKSAQAYPEI

-465 FLNMIKGQDEV
+465 FLNIIKEQDEI

-496 HAYENRINQE
+496 HTYENRINRE

-514 DQLNNGNIVLTSEDL
+514 DELNNGKIVLTSEDL
-529 AKLENFKNNNFLEQ
+529 AKLENFKNNNFLDQ

-566 FGLRTAINKQLNT
+566 FGLRTAINKQLST

-606 NKVLAKEILDNANKN
+606 DKVLAKEILDNANKN

-749 SIATTI
+749 SMATTI
-755 HGVFDRILIS
+755 QGVFDRILIS

-775 PFMKSAKEQ
+775 PFVKSAKEQ

-859 DPKDNSLRFIGK
+859 DPSKAKSDLNVKISVSPNVRNLAKLTNDEIIADLEYLANKHKEMFKKPSDVFKLIKEIKVNPTFFYKNNRIDIALIAKRLNDNKLGKLGVNKNTGEVRHITKVKEKDLARLEKVSKKNTKENVGIIQTFIQPGSKNENSLNG
-871 NDKEYTINKDV
+871 
-882 RNEWMKTFNLKNI
+882 L
-895 DDEYIPNIPKEAKI
+895 PN
-909 ALKDREIKLTKGSLL
+909 
-924 KLIEKDRIKYIP
+924 
-936 HIKETLE
+936 
-943 SPQAIL
+943 
-949 KDKDDFIF
+949 
-957 IKNIDNQTYFTS
+957 
-969 IGKDYETHLT
+969 
-979 IISNSPKKQNN
+979 ISNSTQTKPK
-990 IRNKIKNAE
+990 
-999 VVYYNNARALPTSR
+999 
-1013 ASSETNQVS
+1013 TNLM
-1022 FSDKHSTQAKHKESL
+1022 D
-1037 EKYNRNFY
+1037 
-1045 LKHYKDFID
+1045 
-1054 KSENK
+1054 
-1059 KIFFKY
+1059 
-1065 NFGDFLD
+1065 D
-1072 IKKLEKSLEK
+1072 IKK
-1082 YKESKPQEIKY
+1082 
-1093 KELKRG
+1093 
-1099 YILDD
+1099 
-1104 LLNVDEDVS
+1104 
-1113 YAVVNKDDLKPS
+1113 
-1125 LTRSLSQFRN
+1125 
-1135 KHSNST
+1135 
-1141 ISDIR
+1141 
-1146 NSFNEREH
+1146 
-1154 FKESSNFDGIPTIT
+1154 
-1168 KDGLVI
+1168 
-1174 AGNHRTTAIRDLKGE
+1174 
-1189 NLARYIKQAKR
+1189 
-1200 VYGEDVFKGFD
+1200 
-1211 ENKAMIVR
+1211 
-1219 ILDKNDDDTIIR
+1219 
-1231 LSKLSNDGRLSD
+1231 
-1243 ESEKLQALGAKYK
+1243 
-1256 EKLLKIENSKIN
+1256 
-1268 TEKELMNFLGSRDI
+1268 
-1282 LESKRALLDHLMPN
+1282 
-1296 INDALLSWERRSGGD
+1296 
-1311 TEFSKILNDNALNLL
+1311 
-1326 HLKQALN
+1326 
-1333 KNKVFKDN
+1333 
-1341 GNNFF
+1341 
-1346 SLFKRAI
+1346 
-1353 ESINQSNVYKNNN
+1353 
-1366 ELYDIIKKY
+1366 
-1375 TEPSLNFEKEFIS
+1375 
-1388 SNKDLQADI
+1388 
-1397 LGFIIKYNDTL
+1397 
-1408 TNPSEAFGNKIKKA
+1408 
-1422 IEFIYDN
+1422 
-1429 DSFSLF
+1429 
-1435 NNIKLSNYDVL
+1435 NIKAKEV
-1446 NQMLNI
+1446 
-1452 NITNSIKYQE
+1452 
-1462 LLNKAIDN
+1462 
-1470 LSDEKNI
+1470 
-1477 IKKLNENIKNKKSV
+1477 KKKNKKSV
-1491 KQRLDEKIQDD
+1491 KQSLDEKIQND
-1502 KKAREDILKRY
+1502 KKASEDILKRY
-1513 DNFLKENKDNKLDFL
+1513 DNFLKENKDYNFDFL
-1528 DKMNLNTIEYNLTRQ
+1528 DNMNLNTVEYNLTRQ
-1543 MIVNAKESTN
+1543 MIINAKESTN
-1553 KGVKKDIPSDL
+1553 KGVKKDIPSAL

-1575 PLKEFGENYTEY
+1575 PLKEFGENYAEY

-1678 LSSEYKKGNKRTF
+1678 LSSEYKGNKRTF

>member
-1 MTIQI
+1 
-6 PQGAKTM
+6 
-13 QLFDMNIDIPEGKTY
+13 MNIREFLLEKPQENNIISFLQDGASQSENQNTSEYLSNLKNEAINDFYKNKDKYAKEYEKHNIKDQILTNPLGY
-28 IDIDDNFLQNKY
+28 IGEYKRDLYDYNKNPSMNADDLSDYILDKQSKFNASKPIFADDNEVVRKS
-40 NQFMQNNQQQNN
+40 NQFMRDLGD
-52 FNSQEELAL
+52 ELQKSGRGRL
-61 DGKPMSMYQAPQVS
+61 LQDDDGSYWVQ
-75 QNEPQE
+75 
-81 QGVWSKINKGLEDFN
+81 D
-96 NLIDPKR
+96 
-103 MISEGLDYL
+103 
-112 SPRVTSGEEGVRQK
+112 
-126 IEDATNQIS
+126 
-135 GGLLARNFTSL
+135 
-146 DNEEQKEIFQIAYD
+146 
-160 EIKKLGY
+160 
-167 EPFLEINNGDYK
+167 NNGNYSKVQGSTMGNLYRGIRDNGTSVALGTAGA
-179 YIGVDKNGKEVEF
+179 IGGTMLGGGF
-192 TPSFRNT
+192 GM
-199 LASTKNELAFSVAGG
+199 VAGG
-214 YAGSLAKTAGQTIA
+214 ALGASL
-228 KKALNYFAPSA
+228 
-239 IGAGSGAVSDLH
+239 GAGYDYYGNTKDTNQDMNLKEALMLMGENAGLSLIGDAAFAGVAKGARALK
-251 SQSNNT
+251 NT
-257 GIEVSHIDYA
+257 YNMA
-267 KRFGS
+267 
-272 AAAEDALAGAVVGSA
+272 
-287 IKGIG
+287 
-292 KTYKSVGDLISSV
+292 
-305 KTGAQAGKDM
+305 KTGARAGKDM

-329 VIDKISKTDIPVV
+329 VIDKITQKDIPMI

-417 ILKNISNS
+417 ILKNISNA

-435 EVLLKAAQAYPEI
+435 EILLKSAQAYPEI

-476 FKNKTGLNGEFDY
+476 FKNKTGLKGEFDY

-496 HAYENRINQE
+496 HAYENRIKQE

-514 DQLNNGNIVLTSEDL
+514 DELNNGKIVLTSEDL

-579 GNKTYNTKQAYG
+579 GNKTYNTKQAYR

-606 NKVLAKEILDNANKN
+606 DKVLAKEILDNANKN

-638 QETKEGLTDRLVKG
+638 QETKEGLTHRLVKG

-675 ANETHVMN
+675 ANETHTMN
-683 SLLEKHRIEGVGY
+683 ALLEKHRIEGVGY

-707 VNFSSKKIKDAKD
+707 VEFSSKKIKDAKD

-755 HGVFDRILIS
+755 QGVFDRILIS
-765 GIFARLHALA
+765 GIFARIHALV

-790 LDAIKLA
+790 LDALKLA

-871 NDKEYTINKDV
+871 NGKEYTINKDV

-990 IRNKIKNAE
+990 IKNKMKNAE

-1013 ASSETNQVS
+1013 ASSETKQVS
-1022 FSDKHSTQAKHKESL
+1022 FSNENSTQTKP
-1037 EKYNRNFY
+1037 
-1045 LKHYKDFID
+1045 
-1054 KSENK
+1054 K
-1059 KIFFKY
+1059 K
-1065 NFGDFLD
+1065 NLMED
-1072 IKKLEKSLEK
+1072 IKE
-1082 YKESKPQEIKY
+1082 
-1093 KELKRG
+1093 
-1099 YILDD
+1099 
-1104 LLNVDEDVS
+1104 
-1113 YAVVNKDDLKPS
+1113 
-1125 LTRSLSQFRN
+1125 
-1135 KHSNST
+1135 
-1141 ISDIR
+1141 
-1146 NSFNEREH
+1146 
-1154 FKESSNFDGIPTIT
+1154 
-1168 KDGLVI
+1168 
-1174 AGNHRTTAIRDLKGE
+1174 
-1189 NLARYIKQAKR
+1189 
-1200 VYGEDVFKGFD
+1200 
-1211 ENKAMIVR
+1211 
-1219 ILDKNDDDTIIR
+1219 
-1231 LSKLSNDGRLSD
+1231 
-1243 ESEKLQALGAKYK
+1243 
-1256 EKLLKIENSKIN
+1256 
-1268 TEKELMNFLGSRDI
+1268 
-1282 LESKRALLDHLMPN
+1282 
-1296 INDALLSWERRSGGD
+1296 
-1311 TEFSKILNDNALNLL
+1311 
-1326 HLKQALN
+1326 
-1333 KNKVFKDN
+1333 
-1341 GNNFF
+1341 
-1346 SLFKRAI
+1346 
-1353 ESINQSNVYKNNN
+1353 
-1366 ELYDIIKKY
+1366 
-1375 TEPSLNFEKEFIS
+1375 
-1388 SNKDLQADI
+1388 
-1397 LGFIIKYNDTL
+1397 
-1408 TNPSEAFGNKIKKA
+1408 
-1422 IEFIYDN
+1422 
-1429 DSFSLF
+1429 
-1435 NNIKLSNYDVL
+1435 NIKAKEV
-1446 NQMLNI
+1446 
-1452 NITNSIKYQE
+1452 
-1462 LLNKAIDN
+1462 
-1470 LSDEKNI
+1470 
-1477 IKKLNENIKNKKSV
+1477 KKKNKKSV
-1491 KQRLDEKIQDD
+1491 KQKLDKKIQDD
-1502 KKAREDILKRY
+1502 KKASEDILKRY
-1513 DNFLKENKDNKLDFL
+1513 DNFLKENKNNKLDFL
-1528 DKMNLNTIEYNLTRQ
+1528 DKMNLNTVEYNLTRQ
-1543 MIVNAKESTN
+1543 MIINAKESTN
-1553 KGVKKDIPSDL
+1553 KGIKKDIPSAL
-1564 RGKIEKELNIQ
+1564 RGKIEQELNIQ

-1613 DLGDIDLVWGEV
+1613 DLGDIDLVWG
-1625 TDKIKHKGYGLAHII
+1625 DGNFGLSHII
-1640 DKHPEL
+1640 NRREEDFIKQ
-1646 DLKLIS
+1646 
-1652 DIVDKGKLNNQN
+1652 GLNKIEAKNKALNFIKEIENIIN
-1664 NIRYRIE
+1664 NG
-1671 YKNYIIG
+1671 NV
-1678 LSSEYKKGNKRTF
+1678 KKGNNRAFIDIKNSRVMVALDYKGKDKKW
-1691 IITAFERYKG
+1691 IITAYNFY

>member
-1 MTIQI
+1 
-6 PQGAKTM
+6 
-13 QLFDMNIDIPEGKTY
+13 MNIREFLLEKPQENNIISFLQDGASQSENQNTSEYLSNLKNEVINDFYKNKDKYDKEYEKYNFKDQNLTNPMGNISEYKRDLYDYNKNPSMNADDLSNY
-28 IDIDDNFLQNKY
+28 ILDKQSKFNASKPIFADDNEVVRKS
-40 NQFMQNNQQQNN
+40 NQFMRDLGDELQKSGRGRLLQDDDGSYWVQDNNGNYSKVQGSTMGDLYRGLRDNGA
-52 FNSQEELAL
+52 SMAL
-61 DGKPMSMYQAPQVS
+61 GTA
-75 QNEPQE
+75 
-81 QGVWSKINKGLEDFN
+81 G
-96 NLIDPKR
+96 
-103 MISEGLDYL
+103 
-112 SPRVTSGEEGVRQK
+112 
-126 IEDATNQIS
+126 AIS
-135 GGLLARNFTSL
+135 GTM
-146 DNEEQKEIFQIAYD
+146 
-160 EIKKLGY
+160 LG
-167 EPFLEINNGDYK
+167 G
-179 YIGVDKNGKEVEF
+179 GVGM
-192 TPSFRNT
+192 
-199 LASTKNELAFSVAGG
+199 VAGG
-214 YAGSLAKTAGQTIA
+214 ALGASL
-228 KKALNYFAPSA
+228 
-239 IGAGSGAVSDLH
+239 GAGYDYYGNTKDTNQDMNLKEALMLMGENAGLSLIGDAAFAGVAKGARALK
-251 SQSNNT
+251 NT
-257 GIEVSHIDYA
+257 YNMA
-267 KRFGS
+267 K
-272 AAAEDALAGAVVGSA
+272 
-287 IKGIG
+287 I
-292 KTYKSVGDLISSV
+292 
-305 KTGAQAGKDM
+305 GAQAGKDM

-329 VIDKISKTDIPVV
+329 VIDKITQKDIPMI

-425 LQGVPTTQRR
+425 LQGMPTTQRR

-514 DQLNNGNIVLTSEDL
+514 DELNNGNIVLTSEDL

-606 NKVLAKEILDNANKN
+606 DKVLAKEILDNANKN

-749 SIATTI
+749 SMATTI
-755 HGVFDRILIS
+755 QGVFDRILIS

-775 PFMKSAKEQ
+775 PFVKSAKEQ

-859 DPKDNSLRFIGK
+859 DPSKAKSDLNVKISVSPNVRNLAKLTNDEIIADLEYLANKHKEMFKKPSDVFKLIKEIKVNPTFFYKNNRIDIALIAKRLNDNKLGKLGVNKNTGEVRHITKVKEKDLARLEKVSKKNTKENVGIIQTFIQPGSKNENSLNG
-871 NDKEYTINKDV
+871 
-882 RNEWMKTFNLKNI
+882 L
-895 DDEYIPNIPKEAKI
+895 PN
-909 ALKDREIKLTKGSLL
+909 
-924 KLIEKDRIKYIP
+924 
-936 HIKETLE
+936 
-943 SPQAIL
+943 
-949 KDKDDFIF
+949 
-957 IKNIDNQTYFTS
+957 
-969 IGKDYETHLT
+969 
-979 IISNSPKKQNN
+979 ISNSTQTKPK
-990 IRNKIKNAE
+990 
-999 VVYYNNARALPTSR
+999 
-1013 ASSETNQVS
+1013 TNLM
-1022 FSDKHSTQAKHKESL
+1022 D
-1037 EKYNRNFY
+1037 
-1045 LKHYKDFID
+1045 
-1054 KSENK
+1054 
-1059 KIFFKY
+1059 
-1065 NFGDFLD
+1065 D
-1072 IKKLEKSLEK
+1072 IKK
-1082 YKESKPQEIKY
+1082 
-1093 KELKRG
+1093 
-1099 YILDD
+1099 
-1104 LLNVDEDVS
+1104 
-1113 YAVVNKDDLKPS
+1113 
-1125 LTRSLSQFRN
+1125 
-1135 KHSNST
+1135 
-1141 ISDIR
+1141 
-1146 NSFNEREH
+1146 
-1154 FKESSNFDGIPTIT
+1154 
-1168 KDGLVI
+1168 
-1174 AGNHRTTAIRDLKGE
+1174 
-1189 NLARYIKQAKR
+1189 
-1200 VYGEDVFKGFD
+1200 
-1211 ENKAMIVR
+1211 
-1219 ILDKNDDDTIIR
+1219 
-1231 LSKLSNDGRLSD
+1231 
-1243 ESEKLQALGAKYK
+1243 
-1256 EKLLKIENSKIN
+1256 
-1268 TEKELMNFLGSRDI
+1268 
-1282 LESKRALLDHLMPN
+1282 
-1296 INDALLSWERRSGGD
+1296 
-1311 TEFSKILNDNALNLL
+1311 
-1326 HLKQALN
+1326 
-1333 KNKVFKDN
+1333 
-1341 GNNFF
+1341 
-1346 SLFKRAI
+1346 
-1353 ESINQSNVYKNNN
+1353 
-1366 ELYDIIKKY
+1366 
-1375 TEPSLNFEKEFIS
+1375 
-1388 SNKDLQADI
+1388 
-1397 LGFIIKYNDTL
+1397 
-1408 TNPSEAFGNKIKKA
+1408 
-1422 IEFIYDN
+1422 
-1429 DSFSLF
+1429 
-1435 NNIKLSNYDVL
+1435 NIKAKEV
-1446 NQMLNI
+1446 
-1452 NITNSIKYQE
+1452 
-1462 LLNKAIDN
+1462 
-1470 LSDEKNI
+1470 
-1477 IKKLNENIKNKKSV
+1477 KKKNKKSV
-1491 KQRLDEKIQDD
+1491 KQSLDEKIQND
-1502 KKAREDILKRY
+1502 KKASEDILKRY
-1513 DNFLKENKDNKLDFL
+1513 DNFLKENKDYNFDFL
-1528 DKMNLNTIEYNLTRQ
+1528 DNMNLNTVEYNLTRQ
-1543 MIVNAKESTN
+1543 MIINAKESTN
-1553 KGVKKDIPSDL
+1553 KGVKKDIPSAL

-1575 PLKEFGENYTEY
+1575 PLKEFGENYAEY

-1678 LSSEYKKGNKRTF
+1678 LSSEYKGNKRTF

>member
-1 MTIQI
+1 
-6 PQGAKTM
+6 
-13 QLFDMNIDIPEGKTY
+13 MNIREFLLEKPQENNIISFLQDGASQSENQNTSEYLSNLKNEVINDFYKNKDKYDKEYEKYNFKDQNLTNPMGNISEYKRDLYDYNKNPSMNADDLSNY
-28 IDIDDNFLQNKY
+28 ILDKQSKFNASKPIFADDNEVVRKS
-40 NQFMQNNQQQNN
+40 NQFMRDLGD
-52 FNSQEELAL
+52 ELQKSGRGRL
-61 DGKPMSMYQAPQVS
+61 LQDDDGSYWVQ
-75 QNEPQE
+75 
-81 QGVWSKINKGLEDFN
+81 D
-96 NLIDPKR
+96 
-103 MISEGLDYL
+103 
-112 SPRVTSGEEGVRQK
+112 
-126 IEDATNQIS
+126 
-135 GGLLARNFTSL
+135 
-146 DNEEQKEIFQIAYD
+146 
-160 EIKKLGY
+160 
-167 EPFLEINNGDYK
+167 NNGNYSKVQGSTMGDLYRGLRDNGASMALGIAGA
-179 YIGVDKNGKEVEF
+179 IGGTMLGGGVGM
-192 TPSFRNT
+192 
-199 LASTKNELAFSVAGG
+199 VAGG
-214 YAGSLAKTAGQTIA
+214 ALGASL
-228 KKALNYFAPSA
+228 
-239 IGAGSGAVSDLH
+239 GAGYDYYGNTKDTNQDMNLKEALMLMGENAGLSLIGDAAFAGVAKGARALK
-251 SQSNNT
+251 NT
-257 GIEVSHIDYA
+257 YNMA
-267 KRFGS
+267 
-272 AAAEDALAGAVVGSA
+272 
-287 IKGIG
+287 
-292 KTYKSVGDLISSV
+292 

-329 VIDKISKTDIPVV
+329 VIDKITQKDIPMI

-425 LQGVPTTQRR
+425 LQGMPTTQRR

-514 DQLNNGNIVLTSEDL
+514 DELNNGNIVLTSEDL

-749 SIATTI
+749 SMATTI
-755 HGVFDRILIS
+755 QGVFDRILIS

-775 PFMKSAKEQ
+775 PFVKSAKEQ

-859 DPKDNSLRFIGK
+859 DPSKAKSDLNVKISVSPNVRNLAKLTNDEIIADLEYLANKHKEMFKKPSDVFKLIKEIKVNPTFFYKNNRIDIALIAKRLNDNKLGKLGVNKNTGEVRHITKVKEKDLARLEKVSKKNTKENVGIIQTFIQPGSKNENSLNG
-871 NDKEYTINKDV
+871 
-882 RNEWMKTFNLKNI
+882 L
-895 DDEYIPNIPKEAKI
+895 PN
-909 ALKDREIKLTKGSLL
+909 
-924 KLIEKDRIKYIP
+924 
-936 HIKETLE
+936 
-943 SPQAIL
+943 
-949 KDKDDFIF
+949 
-957 IKNIDNQTYFTS
+957 
-969 IGKDYETHLT
+969 
-979 IISNSPKKQNN
+979 ISNSTQTKPK
-990 IRNKIKNAE
+990 
-999 VVYYNNARALPTSR
+999 
-1013 ASSETNQVS
+1013 TNLM
-1022 FSDKHSTQAKHKESL
+1022 D
-1037 EKYNRNFY
+1037 
-1045 LKHYKDFID
+1045 
-1054 KSENK
+1054 
-1059 KIFFKY
+1059 
-1065 NFGDFLD
+1065 D
-1072 IKKLEKSLEK
+1072 IKK
-1082 YKESKPQEIKY
+1082 
-1093 KELKRG
+1093 
-1099 YILDD
+1099 
-1104 LLNVDEDVS
+1104 
-1113 YAVVNKDDLKPS
+1113 
-1125 LTRSLSQFRN
+1125 
-1135 KHSNST
+1135 
-1141 ISDIR
+1141 
-1146 NSFNEREH
+1146 
-1154 FKESSNFDGIPTIT
+1154 
-1168 KDGLVI
+1168 
-1174 AGNHRTTAIRDLKGE
+1174 
-1189 NLARYIKQAKR
+1189 
-1200 VYGEDVFKGFD
+1200 
-1211 ENKAMIVR
+1211 
-1219 ILDKNDDDTIIR
+1219 
-1231 LSKLSNDGRLSD
+1231 
-1243 ESEKLQALGAKYK
+1243 
-1256 EKLLKIENSKIN
+1256 
-1268 TEKELMNFLGSRDI
+1268 
-1282 LESKRALLDHLMPN
+1282 
-1296 INDALLSWERRSGGD
+1296 
-1311 TEFSKILNDNALNLL
+1311 
-1326 HLKQALN
+1326 
-1333 KNKVFKDN
+1333 
-1341 GNNFF
+1341 
-1346 SLFKRAI
+1346 
-1353 ESINQSNVYKNNN
+1353 
-1366 ELYDIIKKY
+1366 
-1375 TEPSLNFEKEFIS
+1375 
-1388 SNKDLQADI
+1388 
-1397 LGFIIKYNDTL
+1397 
-1408 TNPSEAFGNKIKKA
+1408 
-1422 IEFIYDN
+1422 
-1429 DSFSLF
+1429 
-1435 NNIKLSNYDVL
+1435 NIKAKEV
-1446 NQMLNI
+1446 
-1452 NITNSIKYQE
+1452 
-1462 LLNKAIDN
+1462 
-1470 LSDEKNI
+1470 
-1477 IKKLNENIKNKKSV
+1477 KKKNKKSV
-1491 KQRLDEKIQDD
+1491 KQSLDEKIQND
-1502 KKAREDILKRY
+1502 KKASEDILKRY
-1513 DNFLKENKDNKLDFL
+1513 DNFLKENKDYNFDFL
-1528 DKMNLNTIEYNLTRQ
+1528 DNMNLNTVEYNLTRQ
-1543 MIVNAKESTN
+1543 MIINAKESTN
-1553 KGVKKDIPSDL
+1553 KGVKKDIPSAL

-1575 PLKEFGENYTEY
+1575 PLKEFGENYAEY

-1678 LSSEYKKGNKRTF
+1678 LSSEYKGNKRTF

>member
-1 MTIQI
+1 
-6 PQGAKTM
+6 
-13 QLFDMNIDIPEGKTY
+13 MNIREFLLEKPQENNIISFLQDGSSQSENQDTSEYLSNLKNEAINNFYKNKDKYAKEYEKHNIKDQILTNPLGY
-28 IDIDDNFLQNKY
+28 IGEYKRDLYDYNKNPSMNADDLSDYILDKQSKFNSSKPIFADDNEVARKS
-40 NQFMQNNQQQNN
+40 NQFMRDLGD
-52 FNSQEELAL
+52 ELQKSGRGRL
-61 DGKPMSMYQAPQVS
+61 LQDDDGSYWVQ
-75 QNEPQE
+75 
-81 QGVWSKINKGLEDFN
+81 D
-96 NLIDPKR
+96 
-103 MISEGLDYL
+103 
-112 SPRVTSGEEGVRQK
+112 
-126 IEDATNQIS
+126 
-135 GGLLARNFTSL
+135 
-146 DNEEQKEIFQIAYD
+146 
-160 EIKKLGY
+160 
-167 EPFLEINNGDYK
+167 NNGNYSKVQGSTMGNLYRGIRDNGTSVALGTAGA
-179 YIGVDKNGKEVEF
+179 IGGTMLGGGF
-192 TPSFRNT
+192 GM
-199 LASTKNELAFSVAGG
+199 VAGG
-214 YAGSLAKTAGQTIA
+214 ALGASL
-228 KKALNYFAPSA
+228 
-239 IGAGSGAVSDLH
+239 GAGYDYYGNTKDTNQDMNLKEALMLMGENAGLSLIGDAAFAGVAKGARALK
-251 SQSNNT
+251 NT
-257 GIEVSHIDYA
+257 YNMA
-267 KRFGS
+267 
-272 AAAEDALAGAVVGSA
+272 
-287 IKGIG
+287 
-292 KTYKSVGDLISSV
+292 

-329 VIDKISKTDIPVV
+329 VIDKITQKDIPMI

-425 LQGVPTTQRR
+425 LQGMPTTQRR

-458 DKDASIS
+458 DRDASIS

-476 FKNKTGLNGEFDY
+476 FKNKTGLKGEFDY

-496 HAYENRINQE
+496 HAYENRIKQE

-514 DQLNNGNIVLTSEDL
+514 DELNNGKIVLTSEDL

-579 GNKTYNTKQAYG
+579 GNKTYNTKQAYR

-606 NKVLAKEILDNANKN
+606 DKVLAKEILDNANKN

-638 QETKEGLTDRLVKG
+638 QETKEGLTHRLVKG

-675 ANETHVMN
+675 ANETHTMN
-683 SLLEKHRIEGVGY
+683 ALLEKHRIEGVGY

-707 VNFSSKKIKDAKD
+707 VEFSSKKIKDAKD

-755 HGVFDRILIS
+755 QGVFDRILIS

-775 PFMKSAKEQ
+775 PFVKSAKEQ

-871 NDKEYTINKDV
+871 NGKEYTINKDV

-990 IRNKIKNAE
+990 IKNKMKNAE

-1013 ASSETNQVS
+1013 ASSETKQVS
-1022 FSDKHSTQAKHKESL
+1022 FSNENSTQTKPKTNL
-1037 EKYNRNFY
+1037 M
-1045 LKHYKDFID
+1045 D
-1054 KSENK
+1054 
-1059 KIFFKY
+1059 
-1065 NFGDFLD
+1065 D
-1072 IKKLEKSLEK
+1072 IKE
-1082 YKESKPQEIKY
+1082 
-1093 KELKRG
+1093 
-1099 YILDD
+1099 
-1104 LLNVDEDVS
+1104 
-1113 YAVVNKDDLKPS
+1113 
-1125 LTRSLSQFRN
+1125 
-1135 KHSNST
+1135 
-1141 ISDIR
+1141 
-1146 NSFNEREH
+1146 
-1154 FKESSNFDGIPTIT
+1154 
-1168 KDGLVI
+1168 
-1174 AGNHRTTAIRDLKGE
+1174 
-1189 NLARYIKQAKR
+1189 
-1200 VYGEDVFKGFD
+1200 
-1211 ENKAMIVR
+1211 
-1219 ILDKNDDDTIIR
+1219 
-1231 LSKLSNDGRLSD
+1231 
-1243 ESEKLQALGAKYK
+1243 
-1256 EKLLKIENSKIN
+1256 
-1268 TEKELMNFLGSRDI
+1268 
-1282 LESKRALLDHLMPN
+1282 
-1296 INDALLSWERRSGGD
+1296 
-1311 TEFSKILNDNALNLL
+1311 
-1326 HLKQALN
+1326 
-1333 KNKVFKDN
+1333 
-1341 GNNFF
+1341 
-1346 SLFKRAI
+1346 
-1353 ESINQSNVYKNNN
+1353 
-1366 ELYDIIKKY
+1366 
-1375 TEPSLNFEKEFIS
+1375 
-1388 SNKDLQADI
+1388 
-1397 LGFIIKYNDTL
+1397 
-1408 TNPSEAFGNKIKKA
+1408 
-1422 IEFIYDN
+1422 
-1429 DSFSLF
+1429 
-1435 NNIKLSNYDVL
+1435 NIKAKEV
-1446 NQMLNI
+1446 
-1452 NITNSIKYQE
+1452 
-1462 LLNKAIDN
+1462 
-1470 LSDEKNI
+1470 EK
-1477 IKKLNENIKNKKSV
+1477 KNKKSV
-1491 KQRLDEKIQDD
+1491 KQSLDEKIQND
-1502 KKAREDILKRY
+1502 KKASEDILKRY
-1513 DNFLKENKDNKLDFL
+1513 DNFLKENKDYNFDFL
-1528 DKMNLNTIEYNLTRQ
+1528 DNMNLNTVEYNLTRQ
-1543 MIVNAKESTN
+1543 MIINAKESTN
-1553 KGVKKDIPSDL
+1553 KGVKKDIPSAL
-1564 RGKIEKELNIQ
+1564 RGKIEQELNIQ
-1575 PLKEFGENYTEY
+1575 PLKEFGENYAEY

-1678 LSSEYKKGNKRTF
+1678 LSSEYKGNKRTF